1 MENLNKM
8 TKSELITLI
17 NNNKPKGQDVVRQ
30 PAHGFIDQSSS
41 GNSRVKL
48 ILSEAQVMRLLDQV
62 KDGYVGLTA
71 SFITRGNATFTTE
84 EYISTFDDAS
94 NNYAVNLTSMVQQI
108 EKIKQFKSGNFEIE
122 GANA

>member
-8 TKSELITLI
+8 TKSELITFI
-17 NNNKPKGQDVVRQ
+17 NNNKPKYQDVVMQ
-30 PAHGFIDQSSS
+30 PAHGFIDQSSN
-41 GNSRVKL
+41 GNKRVKL

-71 SFITRGNATFTTE
+71 SFLTRGNATFTTE

-94 NNYAVNLTSMVQQI
+94 NNHAVNLTSMVQQI

-122 GANA
+122 EANA